1 MKLAS
6 LKGPTRDGT
15 LLLVDE
21 NLSRAVAVTDIA
33 PTMQYALEHWHTVER
48 LLLNEFEA
56 IDSGT
61 DRPIL
66 DFQKLLEEGKV
77 AAPLPRTH
85 QWLDGSSYLTHV
97 ERVRRARNDTV
108 PESYYR
114 EPLMY
119 QGGGD
124 SMLGPRDDIEVLS
137 EDWGVDLEGEVGVII
152 GDVKMGAA
160 PAECVD
166 AVRLVVLIND
176 VSYRKLIPAELQK
189 GFGFVNGKGLN
200 ALSPVAV
207 TPDELGGA
215 WSDEKGAG
223 KLDFRLVCHVRGYW
237 FGNPNCADDMN
248 FSLYDLI
255 SHAAKTRPLM
265 AGTLIGSG
273 TISNRDKATGYACIM
288 EKRLVEQVELG
299 AAMEEFLKFGDEVEI
314 DMFDHHGETIFGSI
328 KNRVVNANASV
339 NEIRFE

>member
-15 LLLVDE
+15 LLLVNE
-21 NLSRAVAVTDIA
+21 NLTRAVAVADIA
-33 PTMQYALEHWHTVER
+33 PTMQYALEHWHAVER

-56 IDSGT
+56 IDCGT
-61 DRPIL
+61 SRTII
-66 DFQKLLEEGKV
+66 DFQQELAEKRV
-77 AAPLPRTH
+77 AAPLPRSH
-85 QWLDGSSYLTHV
+85 QWLDGSAYLSHV
-97 ERVRRARNDTV
+97 ERVRRARNDKV
-108 PESYYR
+108 PESFYT

-124 SMLGPRDDIEVLS
+124 SMLGPRDDIPALS
-137 EDWGVDLEGEVGVII
+137 EDWGADLEGEVGVIT
-152 GDVKMGAA
+152 GDVKMGAT
-160 PAECVD
+160 PAEAAL

-176 VSYRKLIPAELQK
+176 ISFRRLIPAELQK

-215 WSDEKGAG
+215 WCDEKGAG
-223 KLDFRLVCHVRGYW
+223 KLDYRLVCHVRGQW
-237 FGNPNCADDMN
+237 FGNPNAADDMT
-248 FSLYDLI
+248 FSLFDLVA
-255 SHAAKTRPLM
+255 HAAKTRPLM

-273 TISNRDKATGYACIM
+273 TVSNHDKTTGYACIM

-299 AAMEEFLKFGDEVEI
+299 AAREDFLHFGDEIEI
-314 DMFDHHGETIFGSI
+314 DMFDHHGETIFGAI
-328 KNRVVNANASV
+328 KNRLIKAGTV
-339 NEIRFE
+339 

>member
-21 NLSRAVAVTDIA
+21 NLSRAVAVPDIA
-33 PTMQYALEHWHTVER
+33 PTMQYALEHWRHVKGR
-48 LLLNEFEA
+48 LLDEFEA
-56 IDSGT
+56 IDAGSS
-61 DRPIL
+61 RPIL
-66 DFQKLLEEGKV
+66 NFQTLLEEGQI

-85 QWLDGSSYLTHV
+85 QWLDGSAYLSHV

-108 PESYYR
+108 PESYFTN
-114 EPLMY
+114 PLMY

-137 EDWGVDLEGEVGVII
+137 EDWGVDLEGEVGVIT
-152 GDVKMGAA
+152 GDVKMGAT
-160 PAECVD
+160 PAECAD

-176 VSYRKLIPAELQK
+176 ISYRKLIPAELQK

-223 KLDFRLVCHVRGYW
+223 KLDYRLVCHVRGKW
-237 FGNPNCADDMN
+237 FGNPNAADDMT
-248 FSLYDLI
+248 FSLLDLV

-273 TISNRDKATGYACIM
+273 TVSNHDKATGYACIM
-288 EKRLVEQVELG
+288 EKRVVEQVEQG
-299 AAMEEFLKFGDEVEI
+299 EAKEDFLRFGDEIDI
-314 DMFDHHGETIFGSI
+314 DMFDHHGETIFGNIHNKLVKAGS
-328 KNRVVNANASV
+328 K
-339 NEIRFE
+339 

>member
-21 NLSRAVAVTDIA
+21 NLSRAVAVADIA
-33 PTMQYALEHWHTVER
+33 PTLQYALEHWHAAER

-61 DRPIL
+61 SRTIL
-66 DFQKLLEEGKV
+66 DFQKLLAAGKV

-85 QWLDGSSYLTHV
+85 QWLDGSAYLSHV
-97 ERVRRARNDTV
+97 ERVRRARNDKV
-108 PESYYR
+108 PESFYTD
-114 EPLMY
+114 PLMY

-124 SMLGPRDDIEVLS
+124 AMLGPRDDIEVQS
-137 EDWGVDLEGEVGVII
+137 EDWGVDLEGEVGVIL
-152 GDVKMGAA
+152 GDVKMGATA
-160 PAECVD
+160 AEAAE

-176 VSYRKLIPAELQK
+176 ISYRKLIPAELAK
-189 GFGFVNGKGLN
+189 GFGFVHGKGQN

-215 WSDEKGAG
+215 WSDQKGAG
-223 KLDFRLVCHVRGYW
+223 KLDFRLVCHVRGQW
-237 FGNPNCADDMN
+237 FGNPNAADDMT
-248 FSLYDLI
+248 FSLFDLVA
-255 SHAAKTRPLM
+255 HAARTRPLQ

-273 TISNRDKATGYACIM
+273 TVSNHDKTCGYACIM

-299 AAMEEFLKFGDEVEI
+299 AAKEDFLRFGDEIDI
-314 DMFDHHGETIFGSI
+314 DMFDHHGETIFGAI
-328 KNRVVNANASV
+328 RNRVAKYQG
-339 NEIRFE
+339 

>member
-33 PTMQYALEHWHTVER
+33 PTLQYALEHWHSVER

-61 DRPIL
+61 NRPIL
-66 DFQKLLEEGKV
+66 DFQKLLAEGKV

-85 QWLDGSSYLTHV
+85 QWLDGSAYLSHV
-97 ERVRRARNDTV
+97 ERVRRARNDKV
-108 PESYYR
+108 PESFYTD
-114 EPLMY
+114 PLMY

-124 SMLGPRDDIEVLS
+124 AMLGPRDDIEVLS
-137 EDWGVDLEGEVGVII
+137 EDWGVDLEGEVGVIT
-152 GDVKMGAA
+152 GDVKMGAT
-160 PAECVD
+160 PAEAAK

-176 VSYRKLIPAELQK
+176 ISYRKLIPAELQK
-189 GFGFVNGKGLN
+189 GFGFVHGKGLN

-215 WSDEKGAG
+215 WNDQKGAG
-223 KLDFRLVCHVRGYW
+223 KLDFRLVCHLRGEW
-237 FGNPNCADDMN
+237 LGAPNAADDMT
-248 FSLYDLI
+248 FSLFDLV
-255 SHAAKTRPLM
+255 SHAATTRPLQ

-273 TISNRDKATGYACIM
+273 TVSNQDRTTGFACIM

-299 AAMEEFLKFGDEVEI
+299 AAKEDFLRFGDEVDI
-314 DMFDHHGETIFGSI
+314 DMFDHHGETIFGNI
-328 KNRVVNANASV
+328 HNKLVKAKG
-339 NEIRFE
+339 

>member
-15 LLLVDE
+15 LLLVNE
-21 NLSRAVAVTDIA
+21 ALTRAIAVPDIA
-33 PTMQYALEHWHTVER
+33 PTMQYALEHWHAVER
-48 LLLNEFEA
+48 LLINEFEA
-56 IDSGT
+56 IDCGT
-61 DRPIL
+61 DRPIIDFRQAL
-66 DFQKLLEEGKV
+66 DDGKV

-85 QWLDGSSYLTHV
+85 QWLDGSAYLSHV

-108 PESYYR
+108 PESFYTN
-114 EPLMY
+114 PLMY

-124 SMLGPRDDIEVLS
+124 AMLGPRDDVEVLS
-137 EDWGVDLEGEVGVII
+137 EDWGVDLEGEVGVIT
-152 GDVKMGAA
+152 GDVKMGAT
-160 PAECVD
+160 PAEC
-166 AVRLVVLIND
+166 AEAIRLVVLIND
-176 VSYRKLIPAELQK
+176 ISFRKLIPAELAK
-189 GFGFVNGKGLN
+189 GFGFVNSKGLN

-223 KLDFRLVCHVRGYW
+223 KLDYRLVCHVRGQW
-237 FGNPNCADDMN
+237 FGNPNAADDMT
-248 FSLYDLI
+248 FSLLDLV

-273 TISNRDKATGYACIM
+273 TVSNHDKATGYACIM

-299 AAMEEFLKFGDEVEI
+299 AAKEDFLRFGDEVEI
-314 DMFDHHGETIFGSI
+314 DMFDHHGETIFGAI
-328 KNRVVNANASV
+328 RNRIAKAGAK
-339 NEIRFE
+339 

>member
-6 LKGPTRDGT
+6 LKGPTRDGS
-15 LLLVDE
+15 LLLVNE
-21 NLSRAVAVTDIA
+21 ALTRAVSVADIA
-33 PTMQYALEHWHTVER
+33 PTMQYALEHWRHVEAQ
-48 LLLNEFEA
+48 LLNEFEA
-56 IDSGT
+56 IDAGT
-61 DRPIL
+61 SRPII
-66 DFQKLLEEGKV
+66 DFQKVLAENRL

-85 QWLDGSSYLTHV
+85 QWLDGSAYLSHV
-97 ERVRRARNDTV
+97 ERVRRARNDKV
-108 PESYYR
+108 PESFYT

-124 SMLGPRDDIEVLS
+124 SMLGPRDDIEIIS
-137 EDWGVDLEGEVGVII
+137 EDWGADLEGEVGVIT
-152 GDVKMGAA
+152 GDVKMGAS
-160 PAECVD
+160 PAEAAL

-176 VSYRKLIPAELQK
+176 ISYRRLIPAELQK

-223 KLDFRLVCHVRGYW
+223 KLDYRLVCHVRGKW
-237 FGNPNCADDMN
+237 FGNPNAADDMT
-248 FSLYDLI
+248 FSLFDLI
-255 SHAAKTRPLM
+255 AHAAKTRPLK

-273 TISNRDKATGYACIM
+273 TVSNNDKTTGYACIM
-288 EKRLVEQVELG
+288 EKRLVEQVEQG
-299 AAMEEFLKFGDEVEI
+299 AAKEEFLKFGDEIEI

-328 KNRVVNANASV
+328 KNRVVNAGLK
-339 NEIRFE
+339 

>member
-21 NLSRAVAVTDIA
+21 GLTRAVAVADIA
-33 PTMQYALEHWHTVER
+33 PTMQYALEHWQAVER
-48 LLLNEFEA
+48 ELLNEFEA
-56 IDSGT
+56 INCGT
-61 DRPIL
+61 NRPII
-66 DFQKLLEEGKV
+66 DFQRALEDGKV
-77 AAPLPRTH
+77 ASPLPRTH
-85 QWLDGSSYLTHV
+85 QWLDGSAYLSHV
-97 ERVRRARNDTV
+97 ERVRRARNDKV
-108 PESYYR
+108 PESFYI

-152 GDVKMGAA
+152 GDVKMGAT
-160 PAECVD
+160 PAEAAA
-166 AVRLVVLIND
+166 AVRLMVLIND
-176 VSYRKLIPAELQK
+176 ISYRKLIPSELQK

-223 KLDFRLVCHVRGYW
+223 KLDLRLVCHVRSQW

-255 SHAAKTRPLM
+255 AHAAKTRPLM

-273 TISNRDKATGYACIM
+273 TISNHDKTTGYACIM

-299 AAMEEFLKFGDEVEI
+299 AAKEQFLRFGDEMEI

-328 KNRVVNANASV
+328 KNRVVKAGA
-339 NEIRFE
+339 

>member
-66 DFQKLLEEGKV
+66 DFQQLLETGKI

-97 ERVRRARNDTV
+97 ERVRRARNETV

-124 SMLGPRDDIEVLS
+124 SMLGPRDDIAVLS
-137 EDWGVDLEGEVGVII
+137 EDWGVDLEGEIGVII
-152 GDVKMGAA
+152 GDVKMGAT
-160 PAECVD
+160 PAECAD
-166 AVRLVVLIND
+166 AVRLLVLIND
-176 VSYRKLIPAELQK
+176 VSYRRLIPAELQK

-223 KLDFRLVCHVRGYW
+223 KLDLRLVCHVRGYW

-328 KNRVVNANASV
+328 KNRVVDANAGGD
-339 NEIRFE
+339 E